1 MFKNYFIIALRSFRR
16 NRLYASLN
24 ILGLAVGIACFMLL
38 YIYVSHETSYD
49 QFHAKS
55 DRLYRTVLHLKIY
68 DREMSQ
74 VATSAVLAPTLKK
87 EYPEVE
93 RVTRFMSRQGLLSN
107 QNRKFVV
114 DDLVFVDADFLDMFD
129 FEFIQGNP
137 QKALLNP
144 KSIVLTET
152 YAKKLFR
159 TTKNILNKTVE
170 DKEGKKLAVTGVV
183 KDVPTNSSVK
193 FNGLISFNT
202 QATNSTMFKAWNS
215 NFLNT
220 YVLLKKNTDYQL
232 FNKKLYSLKDKLT
245 KEGVFDNKFSK
256 LAALQPLNEVYLKG
270 HEGAN
275 EGAQKFVFIF
285 MAVAGFILLIA
296 CINYMNMATSGAMNR
311 AKEVGIRKVVGSHRN
326 QLIKQFMLESLLL
339 VSIATLLAL
348 TLVELSLPYLSA
360 FSGKQLVFAW
370 FNASNILLIIALI
383 FVVGFLSGLYP
394 AFFIS
399 AFNTIL
405 VLKGKFIRNSKTARL
420 RKGLVVFQFTL
431 SAIIIIS
438 TWVSFQQF
446 DYMMNKSLGYDNTKV
461 YVVPFYGA
469 DNTSNKL
476 QVFKNKLRQNPNV
489 KAIASTS
496 AIPGEQ
502 NWNSN
507 AYRYVHQGEENSIVA
522 DVFLTD
528 TDYSRFMGFKLLK
541 GEQLS
546 PNMRSDSST
555 QLLVNEEFVKKAGW
569 KLQSNDP
576 KDNPIGQKLEKG
588 QMTIVGVFKDV
599 HVRSLHY
606 KIKPMMLVYRPKV
619 ALRYVQVRLQTNDL
633 SKSVASLQT
642 AFSDVEKRFPFAG
655 FFMDQ
660 KFAREYVEDQKRV
673 KLFTI
678 FSGLTVLVACLGLFG
693 LASFTIAQRT
703 KEIGIRKV
711 LGASM
716 QQILQIVTRDFVVLV
731 VIANLIAI
739 PVVLYFTNVWLD
751 RFAYAASI
759 NYLVIFLLSGL
770 AAVGIAM
777 LTISWHVLQ
786 AARVNPV
793 EVLKDE

>member
-1 MFKNYFIIALRSFRR
+1 MFKNYFIIALRNFRR

-24 ILGLAVGIACFMLL
+24 ILGLAVGIACFLLL

-49 QFHAKS
+49 QFHAQN
-55 DRLYRTVLHLKIY
+55 DRLHRALISVKIS
-68 DREMSQ
+68 DQEASQ
-74 VATSAVLAPTLKK
+74 SATSAMLAPTLKK
-87 EYPEVE
+87 DYPEVAL
-93 RVTRFMSRQGLLSN
+93 VTRFMSRQGLLSKGE
-107 QNRKFVV
+107 RKFIS
-114 DDLVFVDADFLDMFD
+114 DDLVFVDADFVKMFD

-137 QKALLNP
+137 QQSLVNP

-152 YAKKLFR
+152 YAKKLFGS
-159 TTKNILNKTVE
+159 TKSILNKTVE
-170 DKEGKKLAVTGVV
+170 DKDGKKLTITGVV
-183 KDVPTNSSVK
+183 KDAPTNSTVK
-193 FNGLISFNT
+193 FDGLISFNT
-202 QATNSTMFKAWNS
+202 QNLEREIFNTWGG
-215 NFLNT
+215 NFLET
-220 YVLLKKNTDYQL
+220 YVLLHKNVDYQK
-232 FNKKLYSLKDKLT
+232 FNQKLSGLQTKLT
-245 KEGVFDNKFSK
+245 KNGIFNEKYTKRAF
-256 LAALQPLNEVYLKG
+256 LQPLNDVYLKG
-270 HEGAN
+270 YEGTN

-285 MAVAGFILLIA
+285 IAVAGFILLIA

-360 FSGKQLVFAW
+360 FSSKQLVFDW
-370 FNASNILLIIALI
+370 FNISNILLVVALVL
-383 FVVGFLSGLYP
+383 VVGFLSGLYP

-438 TWVSFQQF
+438 TWISFQQF
-446 DYMMNKSLGYDNTKV
+446 SFMMNKNLGYDNTKI
-461 YVVPFYGA
+461 YVVPFY
-469 DNTSNKL
+469 NTTQGKINA
-476 QVFKNKLRQNPNV
+476 FKDELRQTPGV
-489 KAIASTS
+489 TAVTTAS
-496 AIPGEQ
+496 AIPGKQ
-502 NWNSN
+502 NWHSN
-507 AYRYVHQGEENSIVA
+507 VYRYVDRGEEKSIA
-522 DVFLTD
+522 TDVFLAD
-528 TDYSRFMGFKLLK
+528 PGYADFMGFKLLK
-541 GEQLS
+541 GAQLS
-546 PNMRSDSST
+546 STLRSDST
-555 QLLVNEEFVKKAGW
+555 MQLLVNEAFVKKIGW
-569 KLQSNDP
+569 KLNSNDP
-576 KDNPIGQKLEKG
+576 KDNPIGQKLERG
-588 QMTIVGVFKDV
+588 RMTVVGVFKDV

-606 KIKPMMLVYRPKV
+606 KIKPMMITYRPKKV
-619 ALRYVQVRLQTNDL
+619 LNYVQVRLQTNDL

-642 AFSDVEKRFPFAG
+642 AFSSIEKRFPFGG

-678 FSGLTVLVACLGLFG
+678 FSGLTVFVACLGLFG

-716 QQILQIVTRDFVVLV
+716 QQILQIITRDFVALV

>member
-170 DKEGKKLAVTGVV
+170 DKEGRKLAVTGVV

-270 HEGAN
+270 YEGAN

-546 PNMRSDSST
+546 PNMRSDSSM

-569 KLQSNDP
+569 NLRSNDP

-588 QMTIVGVFKDV
+588 RMTIVGVFKDV

-660 KFAREYVEDQKRV
+660 KFAKEYVEDQKRV

-759 NYLVIFLLSGL
+759 NYLVIFFMSGL

>member
-1 MFKNYFIIALRSFRR
+1 MFKNYFIIALRNFRR

-38 YIYVSHETSYD
+38 FVYVKHETSYD
-49 QFHAKS
+49 QFHTKHS
-55 DRLYRTVLHLKIY
+55 RLYRTLLHIKVY
-68 DREMSQ
+68 DRKMSQ
-74 VATSAVLAPTLKK
+74 NATSAILAPTLKK
-87 EYPEVE
+87 DYPEIAHI
-93 RVTRFMSRQGLLSN
+93 TRFMSRQGLLSYKN
-107 QNRKFVV
+107 QKFIS
-114 DDLVFVDADFLDMFD
+114 DDLVFVDPDFVEMFD
-129 FEFIQGNP
+129 FEFVQGNP
-137 QKALLNP
+137 KKSLINP
-144 KSIVLTET
+144 RSIVLTET
-152 YAKKLFR
+152 YAKKLFG
-159 TTKNILNKTVE
+159 TAKNALNQTVE
-170 DKEGKKLAVTGVV
+170 DRTGKKLTVTGVV
-183 KDVPTNSSVK
+183 KDAPTNSTIA
-193 FNGLISFNT
+193 FDGLISFNT
-202 QATNSTMFKAWNS
+202 QDLEEKMFSSWAS

-220 YVLLKKNTDYQL
+220 YVLLKENVDYQE
-232 FNKKLYSLKDKLT
+232 FNQKLRGLETKLT
-245 KEGVFDNKFSK
+245 KEGIFDERYTKRAS
-256 LAALQPLNEVYLKG
+256 LQPLGDVYLKG
-270 HEGAN
+270 YEGAN

-285 MAVAGFILLIA
+285 IAVAGFILLIA

-348 TLVELSLPYLSA
+348 TLVELSLPYLSK
-360 FSGKQLVFAW
+360 FSDKQLIFEW
-370 FNASNILLIIALI
+370 FNASNLLLIVALI

-394 AFFIS
+394 AFFMS

-438 TWVSFQQF
+438 TWISFQQF
-446 DYMMNKSLGYDNTKV
+446 SYMMNKNLGYDNTKI
-461 YVVPFYGA
+461 YVVPFYRTTQGKI
-469 DNTSNKL
+469 NT
-476 QVFKNKLRQNPNV
+476 FKNKLKQTPGV
-489 KAIASTS
+489 TATTTVS

-502 NWNSN
+502 NWQSN
-507 AYRYVHQGEENSIVA
+507 IYRYRYQGEENSILT

-528 TDYSRFMGFKLLK
+528 TNYARFMGFKLLK
-541 GEQLS
+541 GEHLS
-546 PNMRSDSST
+546 SKMRSDSSM
-555 QLLVNEEFVKKAGW
+555 QLLVNESFVKKAGW
-569 KLQSNDP
+569 KLNSNDP

-588 QMTIVGVFKDV
+588 RMTVVGVFKDV

-606 KIKPMMLVYRPKV
+606 KIKPLMLAYRPKQV
-619 ALRYVQVRLQTNDL
+619 LDYVQVRLQTNDL
-633 SKSVASLQT
+633 PKTIASLQA
-642 AFSDVEKRFPFAG
+642 AFSGVEKRFPFGG

-711 LGASM
+711 LGASLR
-716 QQILQIVTRDFVVLV
+716 QILQIVTRDFVILV
-731 VIANLIAI
+731 IVANLIAV
-739 PVVLYFTNVWLD
+739 PVVLYFADQWLD
-751 RFAYAASI
+751 RFAYATNI
-759 NYLVIFLLSGL
+759 NYLLIFLLSGIV
-770 AAVGIAM
+770 AVGIAL
-777 LTISWHVLQ
+777 LTISWHVLR